1 MPLLV
6 QLGDLPE
13 GYTEENVRGDLLALD
28 GLPQWTDMVIVEPTA
43 WDNRHV
49 LVSWLPPNALT
60 NMRIISSLRWQGGH
74 GDRANVQVVF
84 FYCGDVQFP
93 GRVPSLMAVVIGLR
107 RGSVGVDT

>member
-28 GLPQWTDMVIVEPTA
+28 GLPQWTDMVIVEPTE

-60 NMRIISSLRWQGGH
+60 NMRIISRLRWQGGH

-84 FYCGDVQFP
+84 FIAAMSNSP
-93 GRVPSLMAVVIGLR
+93 G
-107 RGSVGVDT
+107 GSPR